1 MGTREFRA
9 SPRRTASITES
20 SSRAVA
26 GHLDVAAR
34 DLLHR
39 RGGPPQTGADRA
51 TRGRGPDLRAK
62 RRAVFDRV
70 LVIDDVATTGATLV
84 AAARA
89 LRQTGASVGRGGDGD
104 AYTPTRT
111 LVSKSGIYSPR
122 MDVVVFGKHVEVSA
136 ELRAL
141 TREKLERINKYA
153 SDVRRIDVD
162 YDELA
167 TKRPTDSHT
176 CEILVHLRKHLVKG
190 CAAAGDHISA
200 LDGALD
206 KVEQQMRRLHDR
218 RVHRR
223 NGAKNQRSNGVESSL
238 GDTAAAVSS
247 DTEVDADGVVIVKS
261 KQFAVKPM
269 DVEEA
274 ALQMEL
280 LGHDFFLFTRAETG
294 GAAVLYRRRDGTLG
308 MIEAAG

>member
-1 MGTREFRA
+1 VT
-9 SPRRTASITES
+9 
-20 SSRAVA
+20 
-26 GHLDVAAR
+26 
-34 DLLHR
+34 
-39 RGGPPQTGADRA
+39 GPG
-51 TRGRGPDLRAK
+51 
-62 RRAVFDRV
+62 V
-70 LVIDDVATTGATLV
+70 
-84 AAARA
+84 
-89 LRQTGASVGRGGDGD
+89 
-104 AYTPTRT
+104 
-111 LVSKSGIYSPR
+111 YSPG

-136 ELRAL
+136 DLRAL
-141 TREKLERINKYA
+141 THEKLERINKFA
-153 SDVRRIDVD
+153 NDVRRVDVD

-167 TKRPTDSHT
+167 TRRPADSHT
-176 CEILVHLRKHLVKG
+176 CEILVHLNKHLVK
-190 CAAAGDHISA
+190 AFSAAGDHVAA

-223 NGAKNQRSNGVESSL
+223 NGAKNDRSNGGAGSVA
-238 GDTAAAVSS
+238 DTTGRDAALVPS
-247 DTEVDADGVVIVKS
+247 DADGEVAGGEVVVVKS

-294 GAAVLYRRRDGTLG
+294 SAAVLYRRRDGTLG